1 MALIKCPDCG
11 KMVSDRAQNC
21 PDCGFPIQ
29 EEVQRLND
37 ITNIEGNDASGE
49 YSNLT
54 EKEVAK
60 KLCEAISK
68 RQFADINVFQS
79 ILKNKFA
86 EGYYAKIVEDS
97 RDFSDD
103 EAEKNQYIVKNV
115 ELIIDYLDYPLDA
128 MGICSCEIKK

>member
-103 EAEKNQYIVKNV
+103 DFGVDFNV
-115 ELIIDYLDYPLDA
+115 SE
-128 MGICSCEIKK
+128 